1 MKNFITIGKSLRR
14 FALCAVLALPFASA
28 CTTIEEYDD
37 TEIKETIDLI
47 INKLYELEQKMN
59 AEIQALKDM
68 LAGKIMITS
77 VSTDASTGITTVTL
91 TNGSKLELYPQKDLE
106 SFVTYI
112 TLSDDVSYWA
122 YIDEDGKKQLFLD
135 ENGEAIPVMSDVP
148 EVVVKDGETYLKIGG
163 VEYPLS
169 GNSVFSDYE
178 LITDELTGEVYAVTF
193 TFGEGMSFT
202 VTVEG
207 ACGFYFVK
215 PSGWSTVAIQDY
227 YVSSGMTERVQVE
240 ARGVVDYVLQIPDG
254 WRVKEYEDIYM
265 GALYFDIT
273 APSAELIKNG
283 AAAADGDL
291 KVVAVLEGG
300 KATVAKLYLSTN
312 PFKEFSV
319 SLGKAD
325 VKMYNGL
332 QKFVY
337 GVCESNK
344 FNELTMLSTAQ
355 SLLNAYNYP
364 AGYGVSDSDLVG
376 VSVEEIAGKSLVA
389 GTQYMLWA
397 IPAIYYY
404 NNDDAGYYL
413 KSGTFVK
420 KVFSYSS
427 VEFEV
432 GNASIND
439 AQLVMDLKGVNA
451 YYTGVTP
458 KVDFMMEDIVYN
470 LNNPGYYTAKT
481 SPMTYEG
488 SVFEFAGVE
497 AEKATEYVAWIAVAE
512 DGKTYGEADVVI
524 SEFATLDLVAGSS
537 VKVAADKVNETSSDI
552 EISLTATGAETIY
565 YTYLTPNEAAKYAS
579 EEDKAAYLLGNG
591 VAVKGETAVAKASD
605 VLEAKPGTEYV
616 FWAVASDASGKYGEV
631 TVVECM
637 TSVLAFNEE
646 MAVSLT
652 LEKNDPGNVVIGVE
666 AEGAVDYLYWIGRTA
681 DNVWKSPSY
690 LGGSAAKAQIYMSE
704 NSGHERFANI
714 KEAYPV
720 VNGKITMTD
729 LATGTNYVI
738 VMMAIDKDGLYSNA
752 VELKFTPRSKAIGNV
767 VLSSDAK
774 WEAAKP
780 TVEWIE
786 NSFRA
791 SSQLFG
797 QYEFYIT
804 IPEGFTA
811 YVLAGSNDYLT
822 DGDSKVT
829 LSVEDKIVAV
839 MENADD
845 DQEVPIVVDEQEW
858 VEKGYP
864 YGHEFY
870 NCEHG
875 TPDKGFAV
883 IWANQEY
890 HDSVCNCEHEPVKE
904 ITWYEGTEDEVT
916 IQFKNMV
923 YYNTGEPLVFKQ
935 HQAIGSKTEV
945 IDRVFVVCQDLDG
958 NCYETFVFDVPVE
971 LFKNAQSGR

>member
-1 MKNFITIGKSLRR
+1 MKNFMTIGKSLRR
-14 FALCAVLALPFASA
+14 FALCAAMALPFTTG

-37 TEIKETIDLI
+37 SEIKEQIDLI

-68 LAGKIMITS
+68 LSGKIMITS
-77 VSTDASTGITTVTL
+77 VSTDTSTGITTVTL
-91 TNGSKLELYPQKDLE
+91 TNGSKLQLYPQKDLQ

-112 TLSDDVSYWA
+112 TLSDGVSYWA
-122 YIDEDGKKQLFLD
+122 YIDENGKKQLFLD
-135 ENGEAIPVMSDVP
+135 ENGEAIPVISDVP

-227 YVSSGMTERVQVE
+227 YVASGMTERVQVE

-337 GVCESNK
+337 GVCEASK
-344 FNELTMLSTAQ
+344 YNELTILPTAQ
-355 SLLNAYNYP
+355 SLLTAYDYP
-364 AGYGVSDSDLVG
+364 AGYGVSESDLEG
-376 VSVEEIAGKSLVA
+376 ISVEVVAGKKLVA
-389 GTQYMLWA
+389 GTQYVFWA
-397 IPAIYYY
+397 IPAIYFES
-404 NNDDAGYYL
+404 NDDAGYFL

-420 KVFSYSS
+420 QAFSYAS
-427 VEFEV
+427 VEFAV
-432 GNASIND
+432 GNESITD
-439 AQLVMDLKGVNA
+439 AQLVMNLKGVNA
-451 YYTGVTP
+451 YYTGVAY
-458 KVDFMMEDIVYN
+458 KEDFMIEDIVYN

-512 DGKTYGEADVVI
+512 DGKTYSEADVVI

-537 VKVAADKVNETSSDI
+537 VKVVADNVKESSSDI

-565 YTYLTPNEAAKYAS
+565 YAYLTKTEAARYAT
-579 EEDKAAYLLGNG
+579 EDDKVSYLLGKGVSVNG
-591 VAVKGETAVAKASD
+591 TSVVAKASD
-605 VLEAKPGTEYV
+605 MLEAKPGTDYV
-616 FWAVASDASGKYGEV
+616 LWALASDASGKYGAV
-631 TVVECM
+631 TAVECK
-637 TSVLAFNEE
+637 TKVVAFNNIK
-646 MAVSLT
+646 VSLT
-652 LEKNDPGNVVIGVE
+652 LEKNDPGNVVIGVA

-681 DNVWKSPSY
+681 DNIWKSPSY
-690 LGGSAAKAQIYMSE
+690 LGGSAAKAQQYMSE
-704 NSGHERFANI
+704 NAGHERFT
-714 KEAYPV
+714 KVMEAYPV
-720 VNGKITMTD
+720 VDGKITMTD
-729 LATGTNYVI
+729 LTAGTNYVI
-738 VMMAIDKDGLYSNA
+738 VMMAVDKDGTYSNA
-752 VELKFTPRSKAIGNV
+752 VELKFTPRSKAVGNV
-767 VLSSDAK
+767 VLASDPK
-774 WEAAKP
+774 WEAARP
-780 TVEWIE
+780 TIEWNKAMFE
-786 NSFRA
+786 AAAGLMS
-791 SSQLFG
+791 G
-797 QYEFYIT
+797 QYGFNIT
-804 IPEGFTA
+804 VPEGFTA
-811 YVLAGSNDYLT
+811 YVLAGTDDYLT
-822 DGDSKVT
+822 MGNPQLV
-829 LSVEDKIVAV
+829 LSPEEKIVSII
-839 MENADD
+839 EYADSPRD
-845 DQEVPIVVDEQEW
+845 SEVLVSDELW
-858 VEKGYP
+858 TEKGFPHGWDMY
-864 YGHEFY
+864 HF
-870 NCEHG
+870 EHG
-875 TPDKGFAV
+875 NPLFGNAV
-883 IWANQEY
+883 IWASEEF
-890 HDSVCNCEHEPVKE
+890 HDKVCNCKDHLKTEREYNGEMFPITQVRFINDGAPVE
-904 ITWYEGTEDEVT
+904 FR
-916 IQFKNMV
+916 Q
-923 YYNTGEPLVFKQ
+923 P
-935 HQAIGSKTEV
+935 QAIGDKTKV
-945 IDRVFVVCQDLDG
+945 VDRVFVVCQDLDG
-958 NCYETFVFDVPVE
+958 NCYEAFEYDVPIE
-971 LFKNAQSGR
+971 YFK